1 MRRPIAIVRC
11 LPPKHR
17 ILATS
22 HGMNWNIRAL
32 IEGSLE
38 VKTSDNL
45 DRWKSRGRKSQRG
58 EENKI
63 GDQRR
68 KSVRRKMMQAREKVE
83 KLQCSLFFFQRF
95 VAPEGR
101 KVGSLKQREPC
112 CTSLWLEAHVQVK
125 KLKAPQARTTFKNFD
140 VENVRAVAA
149 RSTSKYTK
157 HTPHL
162 RSTFGS

>member
-83 KLQCSLFFFQRF
+83 KLQCSLFF
-95 VAPEGR
+95 
-101 KVGSLKQREPC
+101 SND
-112 CTSLWLEAHVQVK
+112 LWL
-125 KLKAPQARTTFKNFD
+125 RR
-140 VENVRAVAA
+140 VE
-149 RSTSKYTK
+149 K
-157 HTPHL
+157 
-162 RSTFGS
+162 